1 MPRRNIFEET
11 ERLSILRLLI
21 ETYEGIAA
29 MTIRRIR
36 NSVLQNREFY
46 AGLADLFAEIKSAY
60 KEDVRS
66 LMARRGIGQ
75 ALADGAASKSLSLIR
90 RNGKTVYVLLSAN
103 TGLYGELIGKT
114 FAMFLKNIR
123 WSDADC
129 VIIGKMGRAL
139 FEAAMPQKKITY
151 FDFPDTHI
159 SSAELGE
166 ITQHL
171 HQYAHVVVFH
181 GSFRSF
187 IDQHPVLSRVSGE
200 ERALGEA
207 ARAAVSYIFE
217 PSLEDIM
224 IFFES
229 EIFASLLGQV
239 FYESRLA
246 KVASRLMLLD
256 RASLNVDAALRS
268 SFLKQRQ
275 AQRQLANKKQI
286 NALSGVALWGTPT
299 KSLIKS

>member
-1 MPRRNIFEET
+1 MTRRTIFEET

-29 MTIRRIR
+29 MAIRRIR

-46 AGLADLFAEIKSAY
+46 AGLADLFTEVKIAY
-60 KEDVRS
+60 EKDLRT
-66 LMARRGIGQ
+66 LMARRGII
-75 ALADGAASKSLSLIR
+75 AVADAASEKLLSLVR
-90 RNGKTVYVLLSAN
+90 RNGKTVYVFLSAN
-103 TGLYGELIGKT
+103 TGLYGEIIGKT

-129 VIIGKMGRAL
+129 VIVGRMGKAL
-139 FEAAMPQKKITY
+139 FEAAMPQKKFAY
-151 FDFPDTHI
+151 FDFSDSHI
-159 SSAELGE
+159 SHEDLGK
-166 ITQHL
+166 ITKHL
-171 HQYAHVVVFH
+171 HEYAHVVVFH

-200 ERALGEA
+200 ERALGTVAHE
-207 ARAAVSYIFE
+207 AVSYIFE
-217 PSLEDIM
+217 PTLEDIM
-224 IFFES
+224 VFFES

-246 KVASRLMLLD
+246 KVASRLMVLD
-256 RASLNVDAALRS
+256 HASLNVDSALRR

-275 AQRQLANKKQI
+275 IGRQLSNKKQI
-286 NALSGVALWGTPT
+286 NAMSGVALWGTAS
-299 KSLIKS
+299 KKYE